1 MAGSP
6 PAPMTPADAFN
17 QGMTDGAT
25 GAAAVSAD
33 INSTSASTNVDA
45 YSTTNANSSYF
56 SNGNGDPRTP
66 GAAQVSTCAT
76 TTFADPKVQAECTA
90 INQIAGDRS
99 VRPLTPLTP
108 ADPMLVLGR
117 ATATDPVSVA
127 GAFAASYTGCST
139 QTVTTPPIYETD
151 LCTEAKSLQ
160 PQTCTK
166 TLTVTV
172 TVSDSCTPGTW
183 YGAQAIS
190 VSAAN
195 GGWGDICASLLR
207 HESQRWNAWPAL
219 YSIRVVRDLL
229 CGLSR
234 CAHGPVF
241 GYR

>member
-1 MAGSP
+1 MVQP
-6 PAPMTPADAFN
+6 
-17 QGMTDGAT
+17 
-25 GAAAVSAD
+25 VRRRYRAD

-66 GAAQVSTCAT
+66 GAAQVSTCAN

-127 GAFAASYTGCST
+127 GAFAASYSGCST

-151 LCTEAKSLQ
+151 LMHRGEDPAAADLHQ
-160 PQTCTK
+160 DADGHRHR
-166 TLTVTV
+166 LGFMHAGHLVWRA
-172 TVSDSCTPGTW
+172 SDFC
-183 YGAQAIS
+183 QRCQRRL
-190 VSAAN
+190 
-195 GGWGDICASLLR
+195 GG
-207 HESQRWNAWPAL
+207 
-219 YSIRVVRDLL
+219 
-229 CGLSR
+229 
-234 CAHGPVF
+234 
-241 GYR
+241 